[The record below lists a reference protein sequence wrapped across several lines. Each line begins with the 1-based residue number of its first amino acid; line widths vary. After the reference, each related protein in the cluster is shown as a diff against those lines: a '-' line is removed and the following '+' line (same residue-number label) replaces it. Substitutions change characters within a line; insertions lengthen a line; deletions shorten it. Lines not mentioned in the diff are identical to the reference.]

1 MTDPPRSPDDLRALA
16 QTYCDEQGL
25 TIVETVDVHDPPG
38 VFCYAPQDRVTGG
51 TAAIFVERDGSVREF
66 GSDVAL
72 AQEIAR
78 VRDRSDRLE
87 DAVPYLLRYSSAE
100 LVDMAV
106 AVHTER
112 RWWEVWKR

>member
-1 MTDPPRSPDDLRALA
+1 MD
-16 QTYCDEQGL
+16 
-25 TIVETVDVHDPPG
+25 DPPG
-38 VFCYAPQDRVTGG
+38 LFCYAPQDRVTGG
-51 TAAIFVERDGSVREF
+51 TAAIFVTPDGAVREF

-78 VRDRSDRLE
+78 VRDRSDRLA
-87 DAVPYLLRYSSAE
+87 DAVPYLLQYTSAE

-106 AVHTER
+106 AVHTEQPER